1 MIPSLTDLV
10 QIGTLLGMLS
20 GLIMIG
26 RWSGRLESKMDSFSR
41 QQTRMVNAIE
51 KAERSTDKVSDALTV
66 HINDENNR
74 FDTIERQL
82 MAHR

>member
-26 RWSGRLESKMDSFSR
+26 RWSGRLESKLDSFSW
-41 QQTRMVNAIE
+41 QQARMVDAIE
-51 KAERSTDKVSDALTV
+51 KTEKATDKVSDALHG
-66 HINDENNR
+66 HINDENSR
-74 FDTIERQL
+74 FDTIERQI
-82 MAHR
+82 MSQR